1 MFGKLKTT
9 AVNAKD
15 RLIDGGRHRIR
26 ETAIK
31 NAKKRIALSG
41 RALESFDKDE
51 LEVIVAEEEA
61 KFVTKLKTG
70 SLAAVAVAL
79 GLH

>member
-1 MFGKLKTT
+1 MFGKLKST
-9 AVNAKD
+9 AVTAKD
-15 RLIDGGRHRIR
+15 RLIVGGRRRIR

-31 NAKKRIALSG
+31 NAKRRIALSG
-41 RALESFDKDE
+41 RSLESFNEDE

-70 SLAAVAVAL
+70 SLVAVAVAL
-79 GLH
+79 GLQ